1 MRYSAEHK
9 AASRDALVRAAAR
22 VIREKGF
29 DGVGVDQLSKAA
41 GLTSGSFYKHFDTKA
56 QVLLEVAKA
65 GIDRVAARIRRLR
78 SSPTLDPV
86 GGWVNDF
93 ASLHTSSTHLQETGR
108 GCNLPA
114 LTPEIVRA
122 DGETKEAYQ
131 ESVRRAVDAML
142 EEAPLEGE
150 ADGRARALA
159 MLALLAGGAS
169 MARAVADERL
179 SAEIAE
185 SVRRA
190 CVTIAATPLSET
202 PRSGIVWTPSD
213 F

>member
-1 MRYSAEHK
+1 MRYSPEHK

-22 VIREKGF
+22 AIREKGF
-29 DGVGVDQLSKAA
+29 EGVGVDQLSQAA
-41 GLTSGSFYKHFDTKA
+41 GLTSGSFYKHFETKA
-56 QVLLEVAKA
+56 QILLEVAKA

-78 SSPTLDPV
+78 TSPTRDPV

-93 ASLHTSSTHLQETGR
+93 ASLHTSRDHLRETGL

-114 LTPEIVRA
+114 LTPEVVRA
-122 DGETKEAYQ
+122 DEPVKAAYQ
-131 ESVRRAVDAML
+131 ESVLRAVDAML
-142 EEAPLEGE
+142 EEAPLKG
-150 ADGRARALA
+150 ALDGRARALA
-159 MLALLAGGAS
+159 MLALLGGGAN
-169 MARAVADERL
+169 MARAVADEGV

-185 SVRRA
+185 AVRRA
-190 CVTIAATPLSET
+190 CITLSETPLSET